1 MRWERRIASAIFV
14 MWIAGMPNA
23 ALAGQMSEPAK
34 ITELYVPATGD
45 VIRIRLD
52 KPLVNPDQCGGGDF
66 YIKELTTAAQD
77 RFVSTVM
84 SAFLAGKTVA
94 FWISGCTAGPY
105 WGATRPVMTDIY
117 VYP

>member
-1 MRWERRIASAIFV
+1 MQWKRLMALMACITSIAVTSQPAA
-14 MWIAGMPNA
+14 AGEFS
-23 ALAGQMSEPAK
+23 GEAK
-34 ITELYVPATGD
+34 ITELYMPASGD
-45 VIRIRLD
+45 AIRIRLD
-52 KPLVNPDQCGGGDF
+52 RPLVNPDQCGGTEF
-66 YIKELTTAAQD
+66 YMKELTTGSQD

-94 FWISGCTAGPY
+94 FWISGCTAGNY